1 MKMLDWLWDSLM
13 SQRHTNADPHVHR
26 GTWTV
31 IWIKFRTLIKKRKFK
46 FKPFNTIHAKYGN
59 IKTAFVFMRIY
70 VQYKCLC
77 ECAAQGAV
85 CRVASQRPVPN
96 QSRHLPAD
104 RLEIE
109 AVRVRSINSI
119 TQPRQTRCTL
129 HTYVHTVCHLCPQWL
144 SQMKT
149 TQNMRVAL
157 RMHVMLAWCA
167 SACS

>member
-26 GTWTV
+26 GTRTV
-31 IWIKFRTLIKKRKFK
+31 IWIKFRTLIKKKRKFK

-59 IKTAFVFMRIY
+59 IKTAFVFMRNCI
-70 VQYKCLC
+70 QYKCVC
-77 ECAAQGAV
+77 ECAAQGSV
-85 CRVASQRPVPN
+85 CRVAAQSPVPN

-129 HTYVHTVCHLCPQWL
+129 HTYVHTVCHLCPQGRADTHKWKRH
-144 SQMKT
+144 KT
-149 TQNMRVAL
+149 WEL
-157 RMHVMLAWCA
+157 RLECMSC
-167 SACS
+167 